1 VVSLW
6 SVVYFSFSSQL
17 KKSRRIVVISAN
29 VSIVGN
35 EPQGRGCCS
44 IHMITFLLIVIFNII
59 QYK

>member
-17 KKSRRIVVISAN
+17 KKSQRIVVISAN

-44 IHMITFLLIVIFNII
+44 IHMITFLLI
-59 QYK
+59 K